1 MNVRRLLL
9 CLPATLVALA
19 FATPASAQDGST
31 FVDTAGTFHEVAVE
45 RLVAEGLIQGCTE
58 DRFCSADDL
67 TRGQMASILV
77 RALGL
82 DDAAVGD
89 DDVASTSSAEE
100 VASAFVDTQQS
111 VHAEA
116 AELLAREGL
125 INGCEPGR
133 FCPNDSLTRGQMATM
148 LVAAFDLE
156 PASGEDTYFIDGHRT
171 HAASIETLG
180 ANGISNGCGPVTFC
194 TQDTVQRSHAALF
207 LTRTLG
213 LTEPVTFAPFEQR
226 LAEHEELERQR
237 RERERLERERLE
249 RERLERERIEAE
261 QRREREEREARERLE
276 APGRAA
282 VEVALAQLGRPYQWG
297 AAGPH
302 RFDCSGLVYYA
313 WRQAN
318 GVTLPR
324 SSRQMHASV
333 TRISRSELIPGDLV
347 FYHSPVSHVAMYIG
361 DGRVVDAPGSGRT
374 VRIRN
379 DGLTRS
385 GVVGFGRPG
394 V

>member
-1 MNVRRLLL
+1 MPLRRFLL
-9 CLPATLVALA
+9 CLPATVLALLVAA
-19 FATPASAQDGST
+19 PASAQEGPT
-31 FVDTAGTFHEVAVE
+31 FLDTAGTFHQLAVDQ
-45 RLVAEGLIQGCTE
+45 LVAEGVIQGCTE
-58 DRFCSADDL
+58 DRFCPSDEL

-82 DDAAVGD
+82 GAEDADREGSDDVTAAAVDGAAGA
-89 DDVASTSSAEE
+89 V
-100 VASAFVDTQQS
+100 FVDTQDS

-116 AELLAREGL
+116 AGLLAREGL
-125 INGCEPGR
+125 VNGCEQGR
-133 FCPNDSLTRGQMATM
+133 FCPDDSLTRGQMATM

-156 PASGEDTYFIDGHRT
+156 PASGAETYFIDGAPT
-171 HAASIETLG
+171 HAANIETLA

-194 TQDTVQRSHAALF
+194 THDAVERSHAALF
-207 LTRTLG
+207 LTRALG
-213 LTEPVTFAPFEQR
+213 LTTPVAFAPFEER

-237 RERERLERERLE
+237 REAERLAEQERIERERL
-249 RERLERERIEAE
+249 EAE
-261 QRREREEREARERLE
+261 QRREREERERLE

-282 VEVALAQLGRPYQWG
+282 VEVAMAQLGKPYQWG

-302 RFDCSGLVYYA
+302 RFDCSGLVYHA
-313 WRQAN
+313 WQQAN

-324 SSRQMHASV
+324 SSRHMYSAV

-374 VRIRN
+374 VQIRD
-379 DGLTRS
+379 DGLTRR

-394 V
+394 ADR

>member
-1 MNVRRLLL
+1 MPVRRFLL
-9 CLPATLVALA
+9 CLPAALLA
-19 FATPASAQDGST
+19 LFIAAPASAQEGPA
-31 FVDTAGTFHEVAVE
+31 FVDTVGTFHEVAVE
-45 RLVAEGLIQGCTE
+45 RLVAEGLVQGCTE
-58 DRFCSADDL
+58 DRFCSTDDL
-67 TRGQMASILV
+67 TRGQMASILS

-82 DDAAVGD
+82 GDEDGVEDGSDDATLAAAD
-89 DDVASTSSAEE
+89 DE
-100 VASAFVDTQQS
+100 VDPSFVDTEDS

-116 AELLAREGL
+116 IELLAEEGL
-125 INGCEPGR
+125 VKGCEQGR
-133 FCPNDSLTRGQMATM
+133 FCPNDSLTRGQLATM

-156 PASGEDTYFIDGHRT
+156 PASGEETYFIDGSEAHG
-171 HAASIETLG
+171 ANIEALG
-180 ANGISNGCGPVTFC
+180 ANAISNGCGPVTFC
-194 TQDTVQRSHAALF
+194 THDTVQRAHAALF

-213 LTEPVTFAPFEQR
+213 LTEAVTFAPFEER

-237 RERERLERERLE
+237 REQERLAEQERI
-249 RERLERERIEAE
+249 ERERIEAE
-261 QRREREEREARERLE
+261 RRREHEEREQLE

-282 VEVALAQLGRPYQWG
+282 VEVAMAQLGKPYQWA

-313 WRQAN
+313 WQQAN

-324 SSRQMHASV
+324 SSRYMHSAV
-333 TRISRSELIPGDLV
+333 TPISRSELIPGDLV

-361 DGRVVDAPGSGRT
+361 DGRVVEAPGSGRT
-374 VRIRN
+374 VRIRD

-394 V
+394 VRS